1 MYPSPFLLTTASSIS
16 LTVAWGQGLHVAK
29 KKDSCFPLA
38 TWRVRPFC
46 LTHFPGL
53 RDNKKTSVCGILLDM
68 VKLRNS
74 HRKTTRP
81 VSVKLP
87 CFVGSFSFPV
97 SPLQDFIQPFIFSH
111 DFLSRRSNQKKT
123 IRRLHY
129 RVHGKSVRK
138 RASVLAFAELLLF
151 FIPESSV
158 SICGV
163 CVFQLEY
170 LTCFKGGSLR
180 NNY

>member
-1 MYPSPFLLTTASSIS
+1 
-16 LTVAWGQGLHVAK
+16 
-29 KKDSCFPLA
+29 
-38 TWRVRPFC
+38 
-46 LTHFPGL
+46 
-53 RDNKKTSVCGILLDM
+53 M

-81 VSVKLP
+81 GNVKLP

-97 SPLQDFIQPFIFSH
+97 SRLQDFIRPFFFSH

-123 IRRLHY
+123 IRRLHI
-129 RVHGKSVRK
+129 RVHGKSIRK

-163 CVFQLEY
+163 CVFQLEH
-170 LTCFKGGSLR
+170 LTCFKSATSRVPPILKS
-180 NNY
+180 